1 MPLMFETPIDRR
13 GTAASKW
20 ERYRGRDILPFWV
33 ADMEFP
39 SPPAV
44 IEALHARVDHGI
56 FGYTNVPDSLR
67 EAVLEHLSRDYGWTV
82 HPEWL
87 VWLPGVVPGLNVACR
102 AVGEP
107 GDAVVTAVP
116 IYFPFLSA
124 PTNADRRCQHWQ
136 LVRRGD
142 RWEMDFDALQALI
155 EPRTRLLLLCNPQ
168 NPTGRVYTR
177 EELLAL
183 AELAERNDLVICSDE
198 IHAGLQLTEAKRH
211 VPIASLAPEIA
222 RRSITLMA
230 PTKTFNMPG
239 LGFAFA
245 IIPDADLRARFKASG
260 AGFLAHIGPLAVTA
274 AEAAYRDGEAW
285 LQALLALLRANHA
298 RLQEAVTALPGL
310 SMTPSEATCLGW
322 IDACELDVEDPHR
335 FFEAAG
341 VGLSPG
347 AQFGAPGFVRFNF
360 GCAPPMLEEGLKR
373 MRAALAP

>member
-20 ERYRGRDILPFWV
+20 ERYRGRDVLPFWV

-44 IEALHARVDHGI
+44 LEALHARVDHGI
-56 FGYTNVPDSLR
+56 FGYSNVPDSLR
-67 EAVLEHLSRDYGWTV
+67 AAVLEHLARDHGWQV
-82 HPEWL
+82 EAEWL

-124 PTNADRRCQHWQ
+124 PANADRRCQHWQ
-136 LVRRGD
+136 LVRHGD
-142 RWEMDFDALQALI
+142 RWEMDLDALEALI

-183 AELAERNDLVICSDE
+183 AEVAARHDLVICSDE
-198 IHAGLQLTEAKRH
+198 IHAGLLLTASGRH

-230 PTKTFNMPG
+230 PTKTYNMPG

-245 IIPDADLRARFKASG
+245 IIPDADLRARFKAAG
-260 AGFLAHIGPLAVTA
+260 AGFLAHVGPLAITA
-274 AEAAYRDGEAW
+274 AEAAYRHGEAW
-285 LQALLALLRANHA
+285 LEALLLRLRANHT
-298 RLQEAVTALPGL
+298 RLQEAVAALPGL
-310 SMTPSEATCLGW
+310 SMTPAEATCLGW
-322 IDACELDVEDPHR
+322 IDARSLDVDDPHR

-360 GCAPPMLEEGLKR
+360 GCAPPMLEEGLRR
-373 MRAALAP
+373 MRAALTP